1 MAPEIDASVLT
12 VGDIMPRNLA
22 TVKESTG
29 VFETLQ
35 HMRAR
40 AIRRMPV
47 VDDGGNLVG
56 IVTLDD
62 LLGLLVEELNML
74 TKLISR
80 EQLKEA
86 AARP

>member
-1 MAPEIDASVLT
+1 M
-12 VGDIMPRNLA
+12 
-22 TVKESTG
+22 
-29 VFETLQ
+29 
-35 HMRAR
+35 
-40 AIRRMPV
+40 RRMPV

-62 LLGLLVEELNML
+62 LLGLLVEELSLL

-86 AARP
+86 GARP